1 MSGYEGILR
10 GSRVGLSKMWRS
22 LRGVPTI
29 RIVAF
34 WMHKGDSQ
42 PPPVG
47 RNPSKCTGRLRV
59 WGLGF
64 RVSPSG
70 GKTAIRV
77 QLTIISGV
85 VVAPHL
91 AKCKIILSDKDP
103 ALQVNGV
110 LLLIGVTTVLK
121 PFLLRKTHAFFI

>member
-1 MSGYEGILR
+1 MR
-10 GSRVGLSKMWRS
+10 RS
-22 LRGVPTI
+22 LSGVPTI

-42 PPPVG
+42 PPPFG

-64 RVSPSG
+64 RVSSSG
-70 GKTAIRV
+70 GKTASRV

-91 AKCKIILSDKDP
+91 AKCKIILSDKDTV
-103 ALQVNGV
+103 LQVNGV
-110 LLLIGVTTVLK
+110 LYSLGSLQC
-121 PFLLRKTHAFFI
+121 